1 SADAVLN
8 GNDMQLPLSASGFS
22 YGMYRFTDL
31 TDADVL
37 LKLELGFD
45 ALPEDYHIAI
55 ANYDSMRWQLLH
67 RVNTPGGNAELI
79 DWPAGF
85 RAISPNG
92 NVYVAVLNTGAAP
105 VLLKTLILTIDIN
118 NEAPVA
124 DFSASIIRGN
134 ASLTVDF
141 DATASH
147 DK

>member
-1 SADAVLN
+1 
-8 GNDMQLPLSASGFS
+8 
-22 YGMYRFTDL
+22 
-31 TDADVL
+31 
-37 LKLELGFD
+37 
-45 ALPEDYHIAI
+45 
-55 ANYDSMRWQLLH
+55 
-67 RVNTPGGNAELI
+67 
-79 DWPAGF
+79 
-85 RAISPNG
+85 PNG

-147 DK
+147 DKGSGQVTLFEWDWDGDGSYDQSGSSSLAQHVFSKPGIYTVGLRVTD